1 MFARA
6 FIFLYGLASYAVFL
20 VAFLY
25 AVGFVGNLWVPK
37 AIDMGG
43 AASLAEALIVDA
55 FLLGI
60 FAIQHSVMARP
71 AFKRWWTRIIP
82 AESERSTF
90 VLVASLLL
98 LLLFWQ
104 WRPIPDPVWQVGNDT
119 GRTVLTGLFWLGW
132 LVVLFSTFLIN
143 HFNLFGLQQVFAA
156 LRNRD
161 LPDPE
166 FRVPL
171 LYKLVRH
178 PIMLGF
184 LLAFWGT
191 PDMSAGHLLF
201 AVMTTG
207 YILVALQFEERDL
220 IRLFGRAY
228 EEYRRRVPMLVPF
241 LPKGSGVQDDATPAG
256 AALRSGAAAGEAT
269 PR

>member
-6 FIFLYGLASYAVFL
+6 FIFTYGLASYAVFL

-25 AVGFVGNLWVPK
+25 AVGFVGNLVVAK
-37 AIDMGG
+37 SIDAGG
-43 AASLAEALIVDA
+43 SASLAEALLVDA
-55 FLLGI
+55 LLLGV

-71 AFKRWWTRIIP
+71 AFKRWWTRVIP
-82 AESERSTF
+82 RESERSTY

-98 LLLFWQ
+98 LLIFWQ
-104 WRPIPDPVWQVGNDT
+104 WRPIATPIWHVEGGA
-119 GRTVLTGLFWLGW
+119 GRAALAGVSWLGW
-132 LVVLFSTFLIN
+132 GIVLFSTFLIN

-156 LRNRD
+156 LRERD
-161 LPDPE
+161 VPHPE
-166 FRVPL
+166 FKTPL

-184 LLAFWGT
+184 LLAFWAT

-201 AVMTTG
+201 AAMTTG

-220 IRLFGRAY
+220 IRLFGLAY

-241 LPKGSGVQDDATPAG
+241 LPK
-256 AALRSGAAAGEAT
+256 R
-269 PR
+269 